1 MAVSVD
7 DMTVPRATPC
17 TSKSK
22 QTTNNKLNK
31 ILVIEKNPT
40 TTLDTVVLCKP
51 INNPVIIQII
61 NSPKEEQIRKSKYS
75 LKYFVVSSDNS
86 KILN

>member
-7 DMTVPRATPC
+7 EMTVPRATPC

-40 TTLDTVVLCKP
+40 ATLDTVVLCKP
-51 INNPVIIQII
+51 INNPVIIYMV
-61 NSPKEEQIRKSKYS
+61 NSPNDE
-75 LKYFVVSSDNS
+75 
-86 KILN
+86 